1 MTEEENRAW
10 VVYMRMESY
19 TPDAQLRSSWH
30 DLSDDEQKFYL
41 NLSRHL
47 DMAAQRLAS
56 DVDKAVFRKLID
68 QEYWT

>member
-10 VVYMRMESY
+10 VVYTRLLSY
-19 TPDAQLRSSWH
+19 TEDSTPCSSWH

-56 DVDKAVFRKLID
+56 DIDKAIFRKLID

>member
-30 DLSDDEQKFYL
+30 DLSDKEQKFYL

-56 DVDKAVFRKLID
+56 DIDKAVFRKLID

>member
-47 DMAAQRLAS
+47 DMAVQRLAS
-56 DVDKAVFRKLID
+56 DIDKAVFRKLID